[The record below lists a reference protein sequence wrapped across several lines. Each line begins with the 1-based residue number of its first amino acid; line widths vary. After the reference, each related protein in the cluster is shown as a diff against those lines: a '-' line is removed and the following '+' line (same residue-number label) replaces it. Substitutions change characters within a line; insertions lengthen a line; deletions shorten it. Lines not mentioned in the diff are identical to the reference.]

1 VFIPDDLLVTD
12 LFKKLPEQSLFIW
25 YPQSNIPSMSRAR
38 LDSIYDSISV
48 QRICKSV
55 MKNDSFTLGNGH
67 FRTVN
72 SSKVIKVGLLCI
84 ILAFLADPALDIPA
98 EGRHRMV
105 SCLLNVTVQEN
116 DEPITV
122 GYSLSLSSGKVV
134 DVNATRMLR
143 WEREN
148 SMLYLQSS
156 NGESSYKEK
165 IEFATYFAEE
175 LSKGLLFEMPDKI
188 PYLADLIKF
197 GSLLDFDDAAIE
209 FLHKSNN
216 LQLFPEDEDFLK
228 SSLLGL
234 CPEKL
239 NLVSV
244 LPNFPQITQLTDA
257 TVPISNF
264 YMQVA
269 ARITSVLQIM
279 LFQSC
284 ARSVH
289 CPLFFIPLSRMYD
302 GFILRLLCFNF
313 DKVLYMCSCI
323 GRLPMPLTKIWCC
336 AWRFLNVTAVVSS
349 EP

>member
-1 VFIPDDLLVTD
+1 
-12 LFKKLPEQSLFIW
+12 
-25 YPQSNIPSMSRAR
+25 
-38 LDSIYDSISV
+38 
-48 QRICKSV
+48 
-55 MKNDSFTLGNGH
+55 
-67 FRTVN
+67 
-72 SSKVIKVGLLCI
+72 
-84 ILAFLADPALDIPA
+84 
-98 EGRHRMV
+98 
-105 SCLLNVTVQEN
+105 
-116 DEPITV
+116 
-122 GYSLSLSSGKVV
+122 
-134 DVNATRMLR
+134 
-143 WEREN
+143 
-148 SMLYLQSS
+148 
-156 NGESSYKEK
+156 
-165 IEFATYFAEE
+165 
-175 LSKGLLFEMPDKI
+175 MPDKI

-239 NLVSV
+239 NLVSM

-323 GRLPMPLTKIWCC
+323 GRLPMPSTKIWCC
-336 AWRFLNVTAVVSS
+336 AWRLLNVTAVVSS